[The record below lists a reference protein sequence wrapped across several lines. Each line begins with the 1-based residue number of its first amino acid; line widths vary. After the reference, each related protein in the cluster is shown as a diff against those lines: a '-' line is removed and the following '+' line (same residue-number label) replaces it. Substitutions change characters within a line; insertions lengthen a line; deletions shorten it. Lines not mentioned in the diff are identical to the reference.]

1 MAIHVNDAD
10 TDWLVRE
17 FARRRGVG
25 ITAAI
30 KLAVQEAM
38 RNEGDEY
45 QALAAR
51 IEPIRAQIRSRKI
64 RGFDEAEEKAFM
76 DEGWGEE

>member
-1 MAIHVNDAD
+1 MAIHVNDAE

-30 KLAVQEAM
+30 KLAIEEATQT
-38 RNEGDEY
+38 ESVGY
-45 QALAAR
+45 QALATR
-51 IEPIRAQIRSRKI
+51 IEPIRAQIRARKI
-64 RGFDEAEEKAFM
+64 MGFDEAEEKAFM
-76 DEGWGEE
+76 DEGWGET